1 MPRRMPMSAIWPPAS
16 VCSDATRKLD
26 AAMPRLDRQVA
37 MITGAVGG
45 IGSASAELFAQ
56 EGARLVLLDV
66 AREAGE
72 RLAARLRAAG
82 ADCLFL
88 KTDVTDDASIKDA
101 VEAALGHF
109 GKIDVLFNVAGGS
122 ATTDAPADKVD
133 LELWDK
139 TIDLDLKGT
148 FLCCRHAVKPMI
160 AAGRGVIVNTSS
172 WAALRHFQKHVYVA
186 AKGGVISLTRSL
198 AGEYAKHGVRVNVI
212 CPGGVRSERNQ
223 ARFGP
228 GASMDEA
235 RLEARRRMLETYP
248 YFVGD
253 PIDIANVALFLA
265 SDESRMITGATIPA
279 DGGRS
284 CY

>member
-1 MPRRMPMSAIWPPAS
+1 
-16 VCSDATRKLD
+16 
-26 AAMPRLDRQVA
+26 MPRLEKVV

-45 IGSASAELFAQ
+45 IGSASAELFAR
-56 EGARLVLLDV
+56 EGAKLVLLDV
-66 AREAGE
+66 AHEAGD
-72 RLAARLRAAG
+72 RLAKRLRAAG
-82 ADCLFL
+82 GDCLFL
-88 KTDVTDDASIKDA
+88 KTDVTDDASVKDA
-101 VEAALGHF
+101 VAAALAHF

-122 ATTDAPADKVD
+122 AATDAPADEVD

-139 TIDLDLKGT
+139 TIAVDLKGT

-160 AAGRGVIVNTSS
+160 AAGSGVIVNTSS

-228 GASMDEA
+228 GAIMDEA